1 MTTPSDAG
9 YSNTEYSNSDY
20 RQDTQEDRSS
30 ASIGELFADVS
41 KDITLLLRQEVE
53 LAKAEVRQSA
63 TRAGKGAGMLG
74 GAGFAGYLAVL
85 LLSIALWWALG
96 NAIGR
101 GWSALVVAVLWAVVA
116 AVLAAMGRKNLNA
129 VQGIPRT
136 ADTVKKIP
144 DAVKGNEE
152 AVR

>member
-1 MTTPSDAG
+1 
-9 YSNTEYSNSDY
+9 
-20 RQDTQEDRSS
+20 
-30 ASIGELFADVS
+30 
-41 KDITLLLRQEVE
+41 
-53 LAKAEVRQSA
+53 
-63 TRAGKGAGMLG
+63 MLG

-85 LLSIALWWALG
+85 FLSVAAWWALG

-101 GWSALVVAVLWAVVA
+101 GWSGLVVAVVWALIA

-129 VQGIPRT
+129 VRGVPRT
-136 ADTVKKIP
+136 VDSVKKIP